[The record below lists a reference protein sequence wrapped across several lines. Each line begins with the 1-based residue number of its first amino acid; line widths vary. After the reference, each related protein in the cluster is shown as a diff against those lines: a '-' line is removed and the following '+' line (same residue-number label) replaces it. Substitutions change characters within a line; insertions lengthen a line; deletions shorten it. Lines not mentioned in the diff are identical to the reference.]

1 MFPVDPPRDILGE
14 EDLEAQSDRL
24 LNRILHFPDG
34 RRLCIERYRN
44 ESQLPEIMALVGNEL
59 SEPYSIYTYK
69 YFVHYWPELCIL
81 AQDHDR
87 EEGSR
92 IVGAIICKLEQPQQ
106 REGLLAQ
113 EEPGHEQQQQPP
125 LDDGISS
132 GYIAMLAVHQSYRG
146 LGLGTR
152 LVHTALRVM
161 EERGCDEVVLET
173 EVSNAQSLSLYGR
186 LGFVR
191 ESRLFRYYLNGSDAF
206 RLKLYLERVEQQP
219 EPMADQQPP
228 TEQQFHPQRIPEEDG
243 SNNVNNNEHLLSTI
257 SAIIGNPGWPND
269 KDEGQMVKE
278 VKEEEARNEG
288 TPSTS
293 SRKTHL

>member
-1 MFPVDPPRDILGE
+1 
-14 EDLEAQSDRL
+14 
-24 LNRILHFPDG
+24 
-34 RRLCIERYRN
+34 
-44 ESQLPEIMALVGNEL
+44 MALVGNEL

-81 AQDHDR
+81 VSNSHFLDSKMSEYRSGIPFQAQDHDR

-125 LDDGISS
+125 LDNGISSGTGLGSKKLNCPENIQSPPS

-161 EERGCDEVVLET
+161 EERGCDEVGE
-173 EVSNAQSLSLYGR
+173 
-186 LGFVR
+186 
-191 ESRLFRYYLNGSDAF
+191 
-206 RLKLYLERVEQQP
+206 K
-219 EPMADQQPP
+219 
-228 TEQQFHPQRIPEEDG
+228 RIF
-243 SNNVNNNEHLLSTI
+243 
-257 SAIIGNPGWPND
+257 
-269 KDEGQMVKE
+269 
-278 VKEEEARNEG
+278 
-288 TPSTS
+288 
-293 SRKTHL
+293 

>member
-1 MFPVDPPRDILGE
+1 M
-14 EDLEAQSDRL
+14 
-24 LNRILHFPDG
+24 
-34 RRLCIERYRN
+34 
-44 ESQLPEIMALVGNEL
+44 
-59 SEPYSIYTYK
+59 
-69 YFVHYWPELCIL
+69 
-81 AQDHDR
+81 
-87 EEGSR
+87 
-92 IVGAIICKLEQPQQ
+92 
-106 REGLLAQ
+106 
-113 EEPGHEQQQQPP
+113 
-125 LDDGISS
+125 
-132 GYIAMLAVHQSYRG
+132 
-146 LGLGTR
+146 
-152 LVHTALRVM
+152 
-161 EERGCDEVVLET
+161 VLET

-206 RLKLYLERVEQQP
+206 RLKLYLEREEQQP

-278 VKEEEARNEG
+278 VKEEEARKEG